1 MKYGFIQKVM
11 WSGYKGT
18 FEKHLSET
26 LKESNP
32 KAVMKTAHEKYKEI
46 LAGVPE
52 FDKGDRF
59 VKNIVSCAL
68 LSAILLSVENKYSVE
83 EVRAY
88 YRNAMCENF
97 LTKAASKS
105 SKTYTAAGRE
115 KLKKQAKQSES
126 NTNPYSWKFS
136 VEDGETIN
144 QYTAYFYTCGICH
157 LMNELGLGEY
167 IPAMCTLDYD
177 MAALNNT
184 EFTREYTLAGG
195 GKYCDC
201 HYDYKG

>member
-18 FEKHLSET
+18 FEKHLSKT

-32 KAVMKTAHEKYKEI
+32 KAVMKVAHEKYKEI

-157 LMNELGLGEY
+157 LMNQLGLGEY

-201 HYDYKG
+201 HYDHKG

>member
-32 KAVMKTAHEKYKEI
+32 KAVMKAAHEKYKEI

-115 KLKKQAKQSES
+115 
-126 NTNPYSWKFS
+126 
-136 VEDGETIN
+136 
-144 QYTAYFYTCGICH
+144 
-157 LMNELGLGEY
+157 
-167 IPAMCTLDYD
+167 
-177 MAALNNT
+177 
-184 EFTREYTLAGG
+184 
-195 GKYCDC
+195 
-201 HYDYKG
+201 